1 MAMKK
6 NEYSSDDV
14 SILSAG
20 LKVEGNIQGAGNM
33 RIEGSVKGDVNVSGN
48 LTLGET
54 SEVQGDVK
62 AGNITLSGKFQGTLR
77 ASEKVVLEEG
87 SELHGDLFAKI
98 LVIEAGAKFDGKS
111 NMTNSTQSST
121 VQNRP
126 EENAGR

>member
-14 SILSAG
+14 SILSGG

-54 SEVQGDVK
+54 SQVQGDVK

-77 ASEKVVLEEG
+77 ATEKVVLEEG

-111 NMTNSTQSST
+111 NMTNSATP
-121 VQNRP
+121 VQNKP